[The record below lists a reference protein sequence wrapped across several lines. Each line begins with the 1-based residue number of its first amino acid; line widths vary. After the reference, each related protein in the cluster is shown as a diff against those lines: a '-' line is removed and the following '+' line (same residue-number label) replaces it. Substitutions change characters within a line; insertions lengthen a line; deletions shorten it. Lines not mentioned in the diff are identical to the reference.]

1 MTKARISI
9 PKPPISTLPNYD
21 SEVSHCFK
29 RSNGFIKYIPLTV
42 EEEENRVEY
51 NLDYNDDV
59 ASSRL
64 PSCVAVAAATQAVRR
79 ERPEPKR
86 LSPDLFERMIDCTEK
101 YCGEHKSEPT
111 AVVYSYEW

>member
-1 MTKARISI
+1 MKASFLTKARISI

-51 NLDYNDDV
+51 NLDYNDEVDV
-59 ASSRL
+59 S
-64 PSCVAVAAATQAVRR
+64 PSFH
-79 ERPEPKR
+79 
-86 LSPDLFERMIDCTEK
+86 S
-101 YCGEHKSEPT
+101 
-111 AVVYSYEW
+111 